1 MSRAI
6 DPLVAQELTKDSVKM
21 CHLLE
26 IHLAT
31 STYLTDA
38 GQDVLHDSRNY
49 LASSHFLNVKAVQ
62 ESSDVKVGSTK
73 LILSGVD
80 QTFISAFLSGGYVSR
95 QVRILRAFLN
105 DQNAIIGEPVLVYDG
120 RINGYDVKDTP
131 NTSTIEVDLASH
143 WADFEKKSGRVT
155 NSNSQ
160 SMYFAGDKGFDFAAN
175 VIKDIKW
182 GRG

>member
-6 DPLVAQELTKDSVKM
+6 DPLVAQELAKDSVKM

-31 STYLTDA
+31 SSYLTDA
-38 GQDVLHDSRNY
+38 GQDMTVDGNTY
-49 LASSHFLNVKAVQ
+49 IASSHFLNVQTVQ
-62 ESSDVKVGSTK
+62 ETSDLRVGTTR
-73 LILSGVD
+73 LRLSGVE
-80 QTFISAFLSGGYVSR
+80 QSFISAFLSGGYVSR

-105 DQNAIIGEPVLVYDG
+105 DQNAIIGEPVLIYDG
-120 RINGYDVKDTP
+120 RIDGYSVKDTTD
-131 NTSTIEVDLASH
+131 TSTIDLDLASH

-175 VIKDIKW
+175 VIRDIKW
-182 GRG
+182 GKA